1 MKQLLIVLLLGI
13 AVNIQAQYPIKT
25 ELVCTMDGVS
35 MRVGPADNYPQGAA
49 FWGREDFD
57 GEYAEISEVG
67 IEQVYC
73 LPDNSHDYLLDK
85 GCDVVSCGKL
95 VNGFL
100 FVYVC
105 FTSEYET
112 FGWVDMK
119 YLKKKC
125 STCRGLGS
133 DYNDRKCSRCNGKG
147 YIQ

>member
-85 GCDVVSCGKL
+85 GCGAARRESRENAFVSQNSEFLGDDRSVCDVD
-95 VNGFL
+95 
-100 FVYVC
+100 
-105 FTSEYET
+105 EY
-112 FGWVDMK
+112 
-119 YLKKKC
+119 
-125 STCRGLGS
+125 
-133 DYNDRKCSRCNGKG
+133 
-147 YIQ
+147 